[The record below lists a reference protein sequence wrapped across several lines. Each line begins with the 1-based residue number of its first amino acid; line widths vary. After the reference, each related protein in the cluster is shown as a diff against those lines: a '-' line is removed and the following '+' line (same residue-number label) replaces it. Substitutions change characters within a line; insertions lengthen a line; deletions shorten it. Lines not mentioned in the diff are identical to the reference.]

1 MIGLGAALALA
12 AGAARA
18 EGADATEEPGP
29 RLESVEVA
37 LTAFEQDGAGYQSQ
51 AGRRVS
57 DPGSERLTVFEPQV
71 LASIRQSARVRHQV
85 WIPFDMVTS
94 ASANATDS
102 RRTPPDMMSQA
113 SRQNQAGTLDWTT
126 TYAARRG
133 TDVALRDAFHLEENF
148 RSWTTALSASQSLAE
163 DNATVSAAA
172 SHTYDWF
179 DSYDP
184 LGHRLGRTNRTTT
197 HGTVGAS
204 QILTPTTVVHA
215 AYGLSVQYGTLGNT
229 WNTVPL
235 PYDRRVNEDLP
246 RSRVRHAASA
256 RFAQYLPW
264 DGALK
269 GHYRFYAD
277 DWGLVAHTAE
287 LQLHQRFTGT
297 LRARAS
303 YRFHDQSG
311 VDFFTTMAAP
321 DQAPRASDSDLAPFR
336 AHAVGGKLTLELP
349 RGRSSPLRELRFEA
363 GFEHYWR
370 TDGLRVNVALWQS
383 ALRF

>member
-148 RSWTTALSASQSLAE
+148 RSWTTALSAMSLPV
-163 DNATVSAAA
+163 TV
-172 SHTYDWF
+172 
-179 DSYDP
+179 
-184 LGHRLGRTNRTTT
+184 
-197 HGTVGAS
+197 
-204 QILTPTTVVHA
+204 
-215 AYGLSVQYGTLGNT
+215 
-229 WNTVPL
+229 
-235 PYDRRVNEDLP
+235 
-246 RSRVRHAASA
+246 
-256 RFAQYLPW
+256 
-264 DGALK
+264 
-269 GHYRFYAD
+269 
-277 DWGLVAHTAE
+277 
-287 LQLHQRFTGT
+287 
-297 LRARAS
+297 
-303 YRFHDQSG
+303 
-311 VDFFTTMAAP
+311 
-321 DQAPRASDSDLAPFR
+321 
-336 AHAVGGKLTLELP
+336 
-349 RGRSSPLRELRFEA
+349 
-363 GFEHYWR
+363 
-370 TDGLRVNVALWQS
+370 
-383 ALRF
+383 